1 MVQVGAGKSGTRF
14 HRAVWGKL
22 LRKPHLPLFL
32 RGSLQ
37 SAACIG
43 CLNDLRYSVG
53 SGVSVAHSRTASADV
68 VAPGRGAGLVG
79 QSRTM
84 PSKVAVARSDP
95 SGD

>member
-1 MVQVGAGKSGTRF
+1 MRARF
-14 HRAVWGKL
+14 HRATCRTL
-22 LRKPHLPLFL
+22 LREPHLPLFL
-32 RGSLQ
+32 RGFLQ
-37 SAACIG
+37 PAACVG
-43 CLNDLRYSVG
+43 YLNNLRYSVG

-84 PSKVAVARSDP
+84 PSRFAVARSDP